1 VPHLQESIDL
11 KGRKPMSKQPWRASV
26 RVLAAVAALGVSAAS
41 IAAAPE
47 QDVGAE
53 MKKLPWQAGP
63 GTGDVGTRS
72 KIQIPDGASLLP
84 ESSGGRFL
92 ELTGNLPEEGDTVLV
107 RKNWWATLSF
117 DDSGYVKDDEKLDP
131 DALLAS
137 MRKTEERSNDER
149 KKRGMP
155 TLTNEGWI
163 VTPHYDPATKYLEWG
178 VRLRSSDSPQP
189 VVNYTMRLLSRHGSE
204 TVILVTSPENLQ
216 QDVADLHQVLGGYKF
231 NPGETYGEFRA
242 GDHVAEFGLGALV
255 LGGAAAA
262 AVKAGWF
269 KGLLVTLA
277 AAWKLVAAG
286 VVAAF
291 AGLKRLF
298 GRATNR

>member
-1 VPHLQESIDL
+1 
-11 KGRKPMSKQPWRASV
+11 MSKQIWRVSV
-26 RVLAAVAALGVSAAS
+26 CALAATLAIGVSAPC
-41 IAAAPE
+41 AAADAE
-47 QDVGAE
+47 QDVRSE
-53 MKKLPWQAGP
+53 MQKLPWQEGP
-63 GTGDVGTRS
+63 ASGDVGGRS
-72 KIQIPDGASLLP
+72 KIQIPDGARLLP
-84 ESSGGRFL
+84 ESSGSRFL
-92 ELTGNLPEEGDTVLV
+92 ELTGNLPEQGDTVLV
-107 RKNWWATLSF
+107 RKGWWATLSF
-117 DDSGYVKDDEKLDP
+117 DDSGYVKDDEKLDA

-137 MRKTEERSNDER
+137 MRKNEESANEER
-149 KKRGMP
+149 KKRGMA
-155 TLTNEGWI
+155 TLTNDGWI
-163 VTPHYDPATKYLEWG
+163 VPPHYDPTTKYLEWG

-204 TVILVTSPENLQ
+204 TVILVTSPETLQ
-216 QDVADLHQVLGGYKF
+216 QDVADLHQVLTGYKF
-231 NPGETYGEFRA
+231 NAGESYAEFRP

-269 KGLLVTLA
+269 KGLIAGLI

-298 GRATNR
+298 SRKS

>member
-1 VPHLQESIDL
+1 
-11 KGRKPMSKQPWRASV
+11 MSKQIWRVSV
-26 RVLAAVAALGVSAAS
+26 CALAAALAIGASAPSVAADS
-41 IAAAPE
+41 E
-47 QDVGAE
+47 QDVRSE
-53 MKKLPWQAGP
+53 MQKLPWQEGP
-63 GTGDVGTRS
+63 ATGDVGSRS
-72 KIQIPDGASLLP
+72 KIQIPDGARLLP

-92 ELTGNLPEEGDTVLV
+92 ELTGNLPEQGDTVLV
-107 RKNWWATLSF
+107 RKGWWATLSF
-117 DDSGYVKDDEKLDP
+117 DDSGYVKDDEKLDA

-137 MRKTEERSNDER
+137 MRKNEESANEER
-149 KKRGMP
+149 KKRGMA
-155 TLTNEGWI
+155 TLTNDGWI
-163 VTPHYDPATKYLEWG
+163 VPPHYDPTTKYLEWG

-204 TVILVTSPENLQ
+204 TVILVTSPETLQ
-216 QDVADLHQVLGGYKF
+216 QDVADLHQVLTGYKF
-231 NPGETYGEFRA
+231 NPGESYAEFRP

-269 KGLLVTLA
+269 KGLIAGLI

-298 GRATNR
+298 SRKS

>member
-1 VPHLQESIDL
+1 
-11 KGRKPMSKQPWRASV
+11 MSKQIWRVSV
-26 RVLAAVAALGVSAAS
+26 CALAAALAIGASAPSVAADS
-41 IAAAPE
+41 E
-47 QDVGAE
+47 QDVRSE
-53 MKKLPWQAGP
+53 MQKLPWQEGP
-63 GTGDVGTRS
+63 ATGDVGSRS
-72 KIQIPDGASLLP
+72 KIQIPDGARLLP
-84 ESSGGRFL
+84 ESSGSRFL
-92 ELTGNLPEEGDTVLV
+92 ELTGNLPEQGDTVLV
-107 RKNWWATLSF
+107 RKGWWATLSF
-117 DDSGYVKDDEKLDP
+117 DDSGYVKDDEKLDA

-137 MRKTEERSNDER
+137 MRKNEESANEER
-149 KKRGMP
+149 KKRGMA
-155 TLTNEGWI
+155 TLTNDGWI
-163 VTPHYDPATKYLEWG
+163 VPPHYDPTTKYLEWG

-204 TVILVTSPENLQ
+204 TVILVTSPETLQ
-216 QDVADLHQVLGGYKF
+216 QDVADLHQVLTGYKF
-231 NPGETYGEFRA
+231 NPGESYAEFRP

-269 KGLLVTLA
+269 KGLIAGLI

-298 GRATNR
+298 SRKS

>member
-1 VPHLQESIDL
+1 
-11 KGRKPMSKQPWRASV
+11 MSKQIWRVSV
-26 RVLAAVAALGVSAAS
+26 CALAAALAIGASAPSVAADS
-41 IAAAPE
+41 E
-47 QDVGAE
+47 QDVRSE
-53 MKKLPWQAGP
+53 MQKLPWQEGP
-63 GTGDVGTRS
+63 ATGDVGSRS
-72 KIQIPDGASLLP
+72 KIQIPDGARLLP
-84 ESSGGRFL
+84 ESSGSRFL
-92 ELTGNLPEEGDTVLV
+92 ELTGNLPEPGDTVLM
-107 RKNWWATLSF
+107 RKGWWATLSF
-117 DDSGYVKDDEKLDP
+117 DDSGYVKDDEKLDA

-137 MRKTEERSNDER
+137 MRKNEESANEER
-149 KKRGMP
+149 KKRGMA
-155 TLTNEGWI
+155 TLTNDGWI
-163 VTPHYDPATKYLEWG
+163 VPPHYDPTTKYLEWG

-204 TVILVTSPENLQ
+204 TVILVTSPETLQ
-216 QDVADLHQVLGGYKF
+216 QDVADLHQVLTGYKF
-231 NPGETYGEFRA
+231 NPGESYAEFRP

-269 KGLLVTLA
+269 KGLIAGLI

-298 GRATNR
+298 SRKS

>member
-1 VPHLQESIDL
+1 
-11 KGRKPMSKQPWRASV
+11 MSQQPWRASACA
-26 RVLAAVAALGVSAAS
+26 LAAAAALGVAAIS
-41 IAAAPE
+41 VAAEPA

-53 MKKLPWQAGP
+53 MKKLPWQVGP
-63 GTGDVGTRS
+63 GTGDVGSRS
-72 KIQIPDGASLLP
+72 KIDIPDGARLLP
-84 ESSGGRFL
+84 ESSGSRFL
-92 ELTGNLPEEGDTVLV
+92 ELTGNLPEQGDTVLI
-107 RKNWWATLSF
+107 RKGWWATLSF
-117 DDSGYVKDDEKLDP
+117 DDSGYVKDDEKLDA

-137 MRKTEERSNDER
+137 MRKNEEAANDER

-163 VTPHYDPATKYLEWG
+163 VPPHYDPATRYLEWG
-178 VRLRSSDSPQP
+178 VRLRASDSPQP

-204 TVILVTSPENLQ
+204 TVILVTSPETLQ
-216 QDVADLHQVLGGYKF
+216 ADVADLHQVLGGYKF
-231 NPGETYGEFRA
+231 NAGETYAEFRP

-269 KGLLVTLA
+269 KGLLVALA

-298 GRATNR
+298 GRKS

>member
-1 VPHLQESIDL
+1 
-11 KGRKPMSKQPWRASV
+11 MSQQPWRASACA
-26 RVLAAVAALGVSAAS
+26 LAAAAALGVAAIS
-41 IAAAPE
+41 VAAEPA

-53 MKKLPWQAGP
+53 MKKLPWQVGP
-63 GTGDVGTRS
+63 GTGDVGSRS
-72 KIQIPDGASLLP
+72 KIDIPDGARLLP
-84 ESSGGRFL
+84 ESSGSRFL
-92 ELTGNLPEEGDTVLV
+92 ELTGNLPEQGDTVLI
-107 RKNWWATLSF
+107 RKGWWATLSF
-117 DDSGYVKDDEKLDP
+117 DDSGYVKDDEKLDA

-137 MRKTEERSNDER
+137 MRKNEEAANDER

-163 VTPHYDPATKYLEWG
+163 VPPHYDPATRYLEWG
-178 VRLRSSDSPQP
+178 VRLRASDSPQP

-204 TVILVTSPENLQ
+204 TVILVTSPETLQ
-216 QDVADLHQVLGGYKF
+216 ADVADLHQVLGGYKF
-231 NPGETYGEFRA
+231 NTGETYAEFRP

-269 KGLLVTLA
+269 KGLLVALA

-298 GRATNR
+298 GRKS